1 MTIRINKFSKAMMA
15 FQARIKPRSNGYTS
29 KTNSL
34 DQNWLN
40 YFLREVKLAMGIKN
54 IMLFYPATDVC
65 SVVYSVLSLVTCTVD
80 FFQRTREIKECT
92 APTHTIR
99 GRV

>member
-1 MTIRINKFSKAMMA
+1 MVILVKLTVY
-15 FQARIKPRSNGYTS
+15 IK
-29 KTNSL
+29 
-34 DQNWLN
+34 WLN

-99 GRV
+99 GRVQPVYSPR